1 MSDHDD
7 FAFEP
12 VPGIPAP
19 LPAGEDMLWQGSPAT
34 LPLAREAFGL
44 NLIVPYLALV
54 VLWRAGSGYA
64 EGGIGL
70 ALAMGL
76 PYLGLAIAGVAV
88 ILLLAYAQARS
99 AIYTITTSRVLL
111 RVGAALTVTFNIPF
125 SQISAAK
132 LALKPSG
139 TGTIALE
146 TAGDTRLAY
155 AALWP
160 HARPWRLAKAQ
171 PALRCIPDAARVA
184 RLLAEAAEQRM
195 AMPVVTRQTDT
206 TAAPA
211 GIVAAE

>member
-34 LPLAREAFGL
+34 LALAREAFGL
-44 NLIVPYLALV
+44 NWIVPYMLLV
-54 VLWRAGSGYA
+54 VLWRAGTGYA

-70 ALAMGL
+70 AVAMGL
-76 PYLGLAIAGVAV
+76 PYMGLAIAGVAV
-88 ILLLAYAQARS
+88 IVLLAYAQAKS

-125 SQISAAK
+125 SQIATAK
-132 LALKPSG
+132 LAVKPSG
-139 TGTIALE
+139 IGTIALVI
-146 TAGDTRLAY
+146 AGDTRLAY

-195 AMPVVTRQTDT
+195 ALPVITRKTDA
-206 TAAPA
+206 TAIPA